1 MPNVVLFG
9 VIASSAGLLLVI
21 WFIGCL
27 LPKQRKAEKV
37 VEFGASPEH
46 VWEIITDMGR
56 QAEWRPSVKRVEI
69 QSDGE
74 RLASWV
80 EYPKSGSPIY
90 FKATIWRKPSRLEF
104 AFTDRKVFNGYWVGE
119 FQSLPDRGTRL
130 AITETAEITQPN
142 MRVLSFLFFDMD
154 RSIEDYLGEVKN
166 RLGEKD

>member
-1 MPNVVLFG
+1 MRSIVLFRTITG
-9 VIASSAGLLLVI
+9 IIGFILVI
-21 WFIGCL
+21 WFIGYL

-80 EYPKSGSPIY
+80 EYPKSGPPIY
-90 FKATIWRKPSRLEF
+90 FRATIWQKPSRLEF
-104 AFTDRKVFNGYWVGE
+104 AFTDRKVFNGYWAGK
-119 FQSLPDRGTRL
+119 FQPMPDRRTRL
-130 AITETAEITQPN
+130 TITETAEITQPI
-142 MRVLSFLFFDMD
+142 MRVLSLLFFNMD
-154 RSIEDYLGEVKN
+154 RSIEAYLGEVKN